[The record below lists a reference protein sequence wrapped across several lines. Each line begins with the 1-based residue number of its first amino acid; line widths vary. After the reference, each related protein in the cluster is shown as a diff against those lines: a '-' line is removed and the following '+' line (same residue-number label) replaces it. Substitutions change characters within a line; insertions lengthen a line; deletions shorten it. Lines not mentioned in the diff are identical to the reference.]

1 MKTYLQR
8 AGFFFRYAWLFSLF
22 INVTLLLSPLYM
34 LQVYDRVLASRSL
47 PTLAMLTLGVAL
59 GYLVYIGL
67 ETLRSRVLVQ
77 AGLALDGLLCTPV
90 LDGVFKKAARLGGP
104 RHATALRDVAVLR
117 QYLTGN
123 GLFAFFDAP
132 WGIAFLA
139 IIFIIHWMLGLAA
152 LFGMLLLLGIAYI
165 DDRST
170 RGPLQDANAL
180 SRDLGRYA
188 DGAVRNAD
196 VIEAMGMRGRFIER
210 WNERNAAVLAAQN
223 TASNRAGGL
232 VALSKGLRQLLQSA
246 MLGLG
251 AYLVIT
257 ENLSSGTMIAATLL
271 LGKATAPLE
280 LAIAGWKGF
289 VEARAAYGR
298 LDGLLKESAGEAPQV
313 QLPAPTGAYR
323 LEHVSFA
330 AGAGQPLIL
339 KDVSFELEAGGCLAI
354 IGPSAAG
361 KSTLVRIMLGLWQPL
376 AGSVRLDGARLAD
389 WSSATLGPQLGYL
402 PQDTELLAGTVA
414 ENIARLAPASA
425 SSDAVVAAARLAGAH
440 DMVLQ
445 LPQGYDTPI
454 GDGASSL
461 SGGQRQR
468 IGLARALFGEPRV
481 VVLDEPNSNLDSEGE
496 SALVEAIKRL
506 KARGATVVFV
516 THKPSL
522 LNQAD
527 KVLVLDGGSVLAFGA
542 RDVVLARMQTP
553 AAVMERVA

>member
-8 AGFFFRYAWLFSLF
+8 AAFFFRYAWLFSLF
-22 INVTLLLSPLYM
+22 INLTLLLSPLYM

-59 GYLVYIGL
+59 GYVVYICL
-67 ETLRSRVLVQ
+67 ETFRSRILVQ
-77 AGLALDGLLCTPV
+77 AGLALDGLLSSPV
-90 LDGVFKKAARLGGP
+90 LDAVFQKAVRLGGP

-139 IIFIIHWMLGLAA
+139 IIFVIHWVLGLAA
-152 LFGMLLLLGIAYI
+152 LFGMLILLGIAFV

-170 RGPLQDANAL
+170 RGPLQEANSL
-180 SRDLGRYA
+180 SRDLGRYV

-196 VIEAMGMRGRFIER
+196 VIEAMGMRGRLIAR
-210 WNERNAAVLAAQN
+210 WSERNAAVLAAQN
-223 TASNRAGGL
+223 TASNRAGSL
-232 VALSKGLRQLLQSA
+232 VALSKGLRQLLQSG

-257 ENLSSGTMIAATLL
+257 ENLSAGTMIAATIL

-289 VEARAAYGR
+289 IEARAAYGR
-298 LDGLLKESAGEAPQV
+298 LDGLLQAGSGEAPQV
-313 QLPAPTGAYR
+313 QLPAPAGAFR
-323 LEHVSFA
+323 LEHVSFG
-330 AGAGQPLIL
+330 AGTGQPLIL
-339 KDVSFELEAGGCLAI
+339 KNISFELEAGGCLAI

-361 KSTLVRIMLGLWQPL
+361 KSTLVRVMLGLWQPQ
-376 AGSVRLDGARLAD
+376 AGTVRLDGARLSD

-414 ENIARLAPASA
+414 ENIGRLAPAAA

-496 SALVEAIKRL
+496 SALVEAIKSL
-506 KARGATVVFV
+506 KARGATVIFV

-542 RDVVLARMQTP
+542 RDVVLARMQAP
-553 AAVMERVA
+553 AAVVERVA